1 MRAREPSPDEL
12 RYLAGRS
19 LHRWAEELASRL
31 SSDDAAR
38 LMLGAALA
46 TMLDAWGPDAA
57 TAALRELA
65 DSVDAGDGGF
75 HVGRA

>member
-1 MRAREPSPDEL
+1 MNAPSRDEL
-12 RYLAGRS
+12 RYLAGHS
-19 LHRWAEELASRL
+19 LFRWSEELASRL
-31 SSDDAAR
+31 SDDDAAR

-46 TMLDAWGPDAA
+46 TMVRAWGPDAA

-65 DSVDAGDGGF
+65 DAVDAGEGGF